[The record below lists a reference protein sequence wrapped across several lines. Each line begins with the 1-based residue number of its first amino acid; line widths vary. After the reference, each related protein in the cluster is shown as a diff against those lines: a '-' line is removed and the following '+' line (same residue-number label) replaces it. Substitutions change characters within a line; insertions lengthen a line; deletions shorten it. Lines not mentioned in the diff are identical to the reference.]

1 MASNVVKL
9 KAETYERVK
18 RLASERSATM
28 QDVIAHGIDALERA
42 EFARAF
48 QEDFSALRADAEG
61 WKREVAERRLWESTL
76 EDGPGE

>member
-18 RLASERSATM
+18 RMARDRSATM
-28 QDVIAHGIDALERA
+28 QEVIARSIDALERA

-48 QEDFSALRADAEG
+48 QEDFSAFRADPEP
-61 WKREVAERRLWESTL
+61 WNREVAESELWESTL
-76 EDGPGE
+76 EDGLSE